1 MECEW
6 PSSVAQKPSPCLV
19 WQLTCQVK
27 THQPHLRIQRFHKE
41 KFQVEIVK
49 CAIKRW
55 LLHPWKGTWQPST
68 GWSWESRL
76 NVKPVENFSRAKTD
90 LISIQRHTDW
100 KGVGSHF
107 HAPSAIT
114 RRDPSTIKPT
124 TQEEC
129 TQLGLVW
136 ACVWLIAA
144 KKNPKHFWTITNS
157 NSTNRSMQRW
167 LVWSW
172 TATNCFITEFQ
183 WNYSRH
189 KFEPWRPGYR

>member
-1 MECEW
+1 MCLSGW
-6 PSSVAQKPSPCLV
+6 HICTILTNSIFYMGWVIAHDGVQVTSINIPPSSVAQKPSPCLV

-90 LISIQRHTDW
+90 LISIR
-100 KGVGSHF
+100 KMLYNGSKIIMGVKCVNFGF
-107 HAPSAIT
+107 T
-114 RRDPSTIKPT
+114 R
-124 TQEEC
+124 
-129 TQLGLVW
+129 
-136 ACVWLIAA
+136 
-144 KKNPKHFWTITNS
+144 N
-157 NSTNRSMQRW
+157 
-167 LVWSW
+167 
-172 TATNCFITEFQ
+172 
-183 WNYSRH
+183 
-189 KFEPWRPGYR
+189 